1 MMDCARRWTAASLI
15 GVGRSIS
22 NGQSCLQVCRWTK
35 ASGYSTGVH
44 KYCHLGRERACGG
57 VVKIIG
63 RSKNWLIEGQ
73 TATGTMARCT
83 LTSQLHYHAIIKVEQ
98 PNKTT

>member
-15 GVGRSIS
+15 GVGRSIPTDKVVYRFV
-22 NGQSCLQVCRWTK
+22 GGTK

-44 KYCHLGRERACGG
+44 SIATLGRERACGG
-57 VVKIIG
+57 MVKIIG
-63 RSKNWLIEGQ
+63 RSTDWLIEGQ

-83 LTSQLHYHAIIKVEQ
+83 LTSPY
-98 PNKTT
+98 TTMQ